1 MTPAR
6 STTVASSGG
15 CSDRNGNGR
24 DTNRPYAD
32 SLPPTGRAAEVGV
45 GDPAEVGAAIRWHP
59 GGASLTSGT
68 FRATARSR
76 PCQPLQVIG
85 DFTTERLE
93 LRPMDTEDLAL
104 LVELNSDDEVMR
116 FITGRASTVEESAE
130 ELEHALGTRWMVFER
145 ASKDFVG
152 WVGAIPS
159 STGEEFDVGWRF
171 RREAWGRGF
180 ATEASRELIDRLFSC
195 GAQRVFA
202 QTMAVNSRS
211 RATMERLGLRLGRTF
226 MLDVEDPLP
235 GTELGEVEYEQ
246 LRAAWEAYQR
256 R

>member
-1 MTPAR
+1 MRPRAPGLIPLVGTDVGGHVDAVTPF
-6 STTVASSGG
+6 G
-15 CSDRNGNGR
+15 
-24 DTNRPYAD
+24 
-32 SLPPTGRAAEVGV
+32 
-45 GDPAEVGAAIRWHP
+45 
-59 GGASLTSGT
+59 TSGRLPHPVHVT
-68 FRATARSR
+68 LF
-76 PCQPLQVIG
+76 LVIG

-93 LRPMDTEDLAL
+93 LRSMNAGDLAL

-116 FITGRASTVEESAE
+116 FVTGRASTVDESAE
-130 ELEHALGTRWMVFER
+130 ELGQALGTRWMVFER

-159 STGEEFDVGWRF
+159 SSGNEYDVGWRF
-171 RREAWGRGF
+171 RRDAWGNGF
-180 ATEASRELIDRLFSC
+180 ATEAARELIDRLFGR

-211 RATMERLGLRLGRTF
+211 RATMERLGLRLGLTF

-246 LRAAWEAYQR
+246 LRAEWEAR
-256 R
+256 HR